1 MSDSGNSRNQD
12 NACSFPEFENVSE
25 ADWDLVDRF
34 LSNQSNDEEA
44 KQLEV
49 RLKNDPLLRA
59 FFVCYSS
66 FFSDLQMSAR
76 GQFAGESALQKVF
89 DRQTEGNQRST
100 NSAVKIDES
109 EDSTS
114 KGVGFNGLVNGE
126 VTVAPRTSKSHRGTD
141 GDHNCGIELHRKKHG
156 NQRVF
161 ACLSIFAALLV
172 GLVLGFWIPW
182 DQADSTPESIAWL
195 VNAHDCQWAGGFVP
209 AANMQAN
216 DHLDLESGLVQIR
229 FVSGVDVL
237 IEGPSE
243 LILLSNMSARLNRG
257 KVSVKVP
264 RSMTGFEIYSPQ
276 GRVLDLGTEFGV
288 TVSDD
293 GLTDVLV
300 FDGEVDAFAGN
311 DKSKP
316 IRLLENQSASIS
328 ESKID
333 TDKAVSNDF
342 VRRISDATKLR
353 PKTQT
358 RQTTSIVFDGSN
370 SDGICDKNS
379 HPIGFISRL
388 PGTGDQLHQNDT
400 NLVVDVQSEVLR
412 LTTTRSDIN
421 RQAGLATGEYFGFK
435 LSEFG
440 FTGEED
446 FSVTVE
452 IPNIPNLESFGQVGL
467 YCGAKSDQVIRGG
480 FIKWGKT
487 GFSPNTLF
495 MVNNDG
501 GNDSD
506 SNKVGLLNAGID
518 LQLTLSRID
527 NKFSLTAENLTDG
540 GSASLSI
547 RHPEYLDRQNEIH
560 IGVFGANP
568 FSDVRKT
575 VSIRKFTINVWKLKK

>member
-1 MSDSGNSRNQD
+1 MSDRQNSRNH
-12 NACSFPEFENVSE
+12 NIARSFSEFEKVSE
-25 ADWDLVDRF
+25 TDFDLVDRF
-34 LSNQSNDEEA
+34 FANQLNDEEGRG
-44 KQLEV
+44 LEV
-49 RLKNDPLLRA
+49 RLKNDSLLRA

-66 FFSDLQMSAR
+66 FVSDLQMSAR
-76 GQFAGESALQKVF
+76 VEVAGESALQKVF
-89 DRQTEGNQRST
+89 ESQ
-100 NSAVKIDES
+100 IDEEQGS
-109 EDSTS
+109 SHSAMKNDQSLDSTS
-114 KGVGFNGLVNGE
+114 NPIAFNGLGDNE
-126 VTVAPRTSKSHRGTD
+126 ITIAPEISGAHRGAE
-141 GDHNCGIELHRKKHG
+141 GDQNGKVELQQKKYRSPTVLVYLG
-156 NQRVF
+156 
-161 ACLSIFAALLV
+161 IFAALVV
-172 GLVLGFWIPW
+172 GLVLGFWIPSV
-182 DQADSTPESIAWL
+182 QRDSTSEPIAWL
-195 VNAHDCQWAGGFVP
+195 VNAHACQWSGGFVP

-216 DHLDLESGLVQIR
+216 DYVKLESGLVQIR
-229 FVSGVDVL
+229 FVSGADVL
-237 IEGPSE
+237 IEGPAE
-243 LILLSNMSARLNRG
+243 LILLSSMSAKLNRG
-257 KVSVKVP
+257 RVSVKVP
-264 RSMTGFEIYSPQ
+264 KSMKGFEIYSPQ

-300 FDGEVDAFAGN
+300 FDGEVETFVGN

-316 IRLLENQSASIS
+316 IRLMENQSASIS
-328 ESKID
+328 KSEIN
-333 TDKAVSNDF
+333 TDRAVSNDF

-353 PKTQT
+353 PRKKT

-370 SDGICDKNS
+370 SDGLRDKNDR
-379 HPIGFISRL
+379 PIGFASRL
-388 PGTGDQLHQNDT
+388 PGTGEQLHHNDS

-421 RQAGLATGEYFGFK
+421 RQARLDTGEYFGFE
-435 LSEFG
+435 LSELG

-452 IPNIPNLESFGQVGL
+452 IPNIPNLENFGQVGL

-487 GFSPNTLF
+487 GLSPNTLF

-501 GNDSD
+501 GDDSD

-540 GSASLSI
+540 GTASLSI
-547 RHPEYLDRQNEIH
+547 RHPEYLDHRNDIH
-560 IGVFGANP
+560 VGVFGANP

-575 VSIRKFTINVWKLKK
+575 VSIRKFTINIWK